1 MRALSKLHT
10 ISQGRII
17 VALAAS
23 THWHILTYKFPPV
36 KLVTLPWPWFIDFC
50 FIIPLL
56 LKEEWDVRPV
66 PHISQMQ
73 WREVA
78 VTQQASPLNLL
89 WVTCLAYDL
98 YTMTFTHFSV
108 KIHWGG
114 IPLIHTPAVTPH
126 AVQSRSQGC
135 IVPVFKEQAFL
146 LCVLH
151 LDCYSR
157 RGLEII
163 VKLLQGSTTF
173 LSQQVTSWVIQR
185 VISL

>member
-1 MRALSKLHT
+1 MNFQGTSEENPLLYLLFSYSGVIVWACSELHT

-36 KLVTLPWPWFIDFC
+36 KLVTLPWPWFIDFL
-50 FIIPLL
+50 FIFLLL

-98 YTMTFTHFSV
+98 CTMTFTHFSV
-108 KIHWGG
+108 KIHWRRM
-114 IPLIHTPAVTPH
+114 PLIHTNAVTLTFFGKKKKKK
-126 AVQSRSQGC
+126 AASRLHHSCFQ
-135 IVPVFKEQAFL
+135 IIYIFL
-146 LCVLH
+146 LYFAECN
-151 LDCYSR
+151 
-157 RGLEII
+157 
-163 VKLLQGSTTF
+163 
-173 LSQQVTSWVIQR
+173 
-185 VISL
+185 